1 MALNGGKS
9 TFLSNDSAFVFSS
22 TCFHFTSH
30 ILHVTHVLS
39 FSLSFFLPLS
49 FSLSFST
56 DNRQSSHAVHLFR
69 LWRRPSESAKPCF
82 SAEISLSPFSIFLQP
97 ACSSSLP
104 SVIVYCSEYHSLY
117 CSLTGLPGLQSL
129 FPDLISLLA
138 TFSLFSLSSVSF

>member
-1 MALNGGKS
+1 MEERAL
-9 TFLSNDSAFVFSS
+9 FSVMIP
-22 TCFHFTSH
+22 H
-30 ILHVTHVLS
+30 LS
-39 FSLSFFLPLS
+39 FHPHAFISLPTYFMSPTCSPSPSPSFSLPLS

-104 SVIVYCSEYHSLY
+104 SVIVYCSEYHSFY

-129 FPDLISLLA
+129 FPDIISLLRI
-138 TFSLFSLSSVSF
+138 FSLFSLSSVSF